1 MIKATILG
9 VAAFAS
15 LATAVPASA
24 VITTFAVFTPVTSAR
39 NVRWVNN
46 AVAKTS
52 AVNNSTAG
60 TGGYFYTIA
69 TPNANAPGIADVK
82 FEFLQIPTLGMVDA
96 NFFMDVSVVN
106 TPALS
111 LNGVLIQQVMTGSF
125 SFKSKNAFTVGSHS
139 FAAGTNLLSGSYVNA
154 AIVGSG
160 SSGSFAGNNTQP
172 GSTLSYTSDVL
183 DFTNVVD
190 TDFSM
195 SLTAVN
201 GPFFRLNPTKALRS
215 FRANAGG
222 AFSSD
227 PVPTPP
233 IPEPEVWALMV
244 VGFGLIGVQVRRRSR
259 RLSVAA

>member
-24 VITTFAVFTPVTSAR
+24 VITTFAVFTPVTTAR

-46 AVAKTS
+46 QVAKTS
-52 AVNNSTAG
+52 SNNTATTG
-60 TGGYFYTIA
+60 NGGYFYTIA
-69 TPNANAPGIADVK
+69 TPTSNAPGNANVK
-82 FEFLQIPTLGMVDA
+82 FEFLQLPALGMLDA
-96 NFFMDVSVVN
+96 NFFMDVQVTN

-111 LNGVLIQQVMTGSF
+111 LSGVLIQQVMTGSF
-125 SFKSKNAFTVGSHS
+125 SFTSQNAFSIGSN
-139 FAAGTNLLSGSYVNA
+139 FYAAGTNLLTGTYVNA

-172 GSTLSYTSDVL
+172 GTSLVYTSDVL
-183 DFTNVVD
+183 NFAGVVD

-201 GPFFRLNPTKALRS
+201 GPFFRLNPATALRS

-233 IPEPEVWALMV
+233 IPEPEVWAMMV
-244 VGFGLIGVQVRRRSR
+244 LGFGLIGVQVRRRAR
-259 RLSVAA
+259 RMSVAA